1 MKTIIQATRQALYE
15 SPVVKPLQ
23 SDQAPIICH
32 SAAGTLDEV
41 DVVDP
46 FLYDDIN

>member
-1 MKTIIQATRQALYE
+1 MKTIIQETRQEKYE
-15 SPVVKPLQ
+15 SPAMRSLQ
-23 SDQAPIICH
+23 WNQDPVICH

-46 FLYDDIN
+46 FLYDDIS

>member
-1 MKTIIQATRQALYE
+1 MEKFLLTTRQEKYE
-15 SPVVKPLQ
+15 SPAVRSLQ
-23 SDQAPIICH
+23 WDQDPVICH

-46 FLYDDIN
+46 FLYDDIS